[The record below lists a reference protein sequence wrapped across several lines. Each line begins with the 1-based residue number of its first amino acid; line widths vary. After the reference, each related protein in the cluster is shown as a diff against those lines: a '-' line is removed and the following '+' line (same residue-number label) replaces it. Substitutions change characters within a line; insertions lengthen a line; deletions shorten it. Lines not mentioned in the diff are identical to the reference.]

1 MFERFY
7 RFRQPLGDGVSGG
20 GSGLGL
26 AIVAAIVAGHGGRV
40 GVAPTPGGGATF
52 VVSLPL
58 THVADTTPEEPRRPA
73 SIDDHGFTAD
83 SQR

>member
-1 MFERFY
+1 VRRVFERFY
-7 RFRQPLGDGVSGG
+7 RSDSSRGRAGGG

-26 AIVAAIVAGHGGRV
+26 AIVAAIVAGHHGRV
-40 GVAPTPGGGATF
+40 GVGTTPGGGATF

-58 THVADTTPEEPRRPA
+58 MEGPA
-73 SIDDHGFTAD
+73 EAPDDDIPIGDHEFTAD